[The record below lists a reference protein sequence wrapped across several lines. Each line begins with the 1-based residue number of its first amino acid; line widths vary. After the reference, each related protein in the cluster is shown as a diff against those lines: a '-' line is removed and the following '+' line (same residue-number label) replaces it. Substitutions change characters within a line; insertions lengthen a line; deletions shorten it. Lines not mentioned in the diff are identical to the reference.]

1 MTPKKSGTSGL
12 IGRRTLAGVATAAL
26 LARPALAAWP
36 DRPIR
41 MIVPIAPGGSNDLVA
56 RLIGA
61 ELAAA
66 LDQPVVVENRPGG
79 AGQVGMRAA
88 AQSAPD
94 GYTLILAN
102 SGAVAITPAM
112 HAQAGYDAVRDF
124 APVTMIM
131 DVPIML
137 VVREDLPVRS
147 VADLAALMRRDPR
160 AVTFGSPGA
169 GQTPHLAAELFLR
182 AIGVEA
188 TIVTY
193 RGAAPAANDFAA
205 GVTQA
210 LFDTSSTLPL
220 VENRTARIL
229 AVTGRNR
236 SAVLPQVPTL
246 GEAGIPGMELGSWF
260 VLLAPAGV
268 PAEVLERLNRLT
280 RAALSK
286 PEIRERLAGIN
297 AEPRPTGI
305 EETRNQIVAETAYWR
320 DVIRRTGLSV
330 GN

>member
-1 MTPKKSGTSGL
+1 MTQETTRKML
-12 IGRRTLAGVATAAL
+12 QIGRRTLAGVTAGL

-36 DRPIR
+36 DRPVR
-41 MIVPIAPGGSNDLVA
+41 LIVPIAPGGSNDLVA
-56 RLIGA
+56 RLVGA
-61 ELAAA
+61 ELANA
-66 LDQPVVVENRPGG
+66 LGQPVVVENRPGG
-79 AGQVGMRAA
+79 AGQIGMRAA

-94 GYTLILAN
+94 GHTLILAN

-112 HAQAGYDAVRDF
+112 HPQAGYDAVRDF
-124 APVTMIM
+124 APISMIM

-137 VVREDLPVRS
+137 VVRHDLPARS
-147 VADLAALMRRDPR
+147 VGELIALMRRDAH

-169 GQTPHLAAELFLR
+169 GQTPHLATELFLR
-182 AIGVEA
+182 AIGVDA
-188 TIVTY
+188 TIATY

-220 VENRTARIL
+220 VGNQTARIL
-229 AVTGRNR
+229 AVTGRSR
-236 SAVLPQVPTL
+236 SALLPQVPTL
-246 GEAGIPGMELGSWF
+246 GESGIEGMELGSWF

-268 PAEVLERLNRLT
+268 PPAVLGRLNTLT
-280 RAALSK
+280 RAALAK
-286 PEIRERLAGIN
+286 PEIRERLTSIN

-305 EETRNQIVAETAYWR
+305 EDTRSQIAAESAYWQE
-320 DVIRRTGLSV
+320 VIRRTGLTV

>member
-1 MTPKKSGTSGL
+1 MTQETTRKMVQ
-12 IGRRTLAGVATAAL
+12 IGRRTLAGLTAGL

-36 DRPIR
+36 DRPVR
-41 MIVPIAPGGSNDLVA
+41 LIVPIAPGGSNDLVA
-56 RLIGA
+56 RLVGA
-61 ELAAA
+61 ELANA
-66 LDQPVVVENRPGG
+66 LGQPVVVENRPGG
-79 AGQVGMRAA
+79 AGQIGMRAA

-94 GYTLILAN
+94 GHTLILAN

-112 HAQAGYDAVRDF
+112 HPQAGYDAVRDF
-124 APVTMIM
+124 APISMIM

-137 VVREDLPVRS
+137 VVRHDLPARNVGE
-147 VADLAALMRRDPR
+147 LIALMRRDAH

-169 GQTPHLAAELFLR
+169 GQTPHLATELFLR
-182 AIGVEA
+182 AIGVDA
-188 TIVTY
+188 TIATY

-220 VENRTARIL
+220 VGNQTARIL

-236 SAVLPQVPTL
+236 SALLPQVPTL
-246 GEAGIPGMELGSWF
+246 RESGIDGMELGSWF

-268 PAEVLERLNRLT
+268 PPAVLGQLNTLT
-280 RAALSK
+280 RAALAK
-286 PEIRERLAGIN
+286 PEIRERLASIN
-297 AEPRPTGI
+297 AEPRPTAI
-305 EETRNQIVAETAYWR
+305 EDTRNQIAAESAYWQE
-320 DVIRRTGLSV
+320 VIRRTGLTV

>member
-1 MTPKKSGTSGL
+1 MRL
-12 IGRRTLAGVATAAL
+12 ILALFAILAGAAQ
-26 LARPALAAWP
+26 AQAAWP
-36 DRPIR
+36 ERPIR
-41 MIVPIAPGGSNDLVA
+41 MLVPIAPGGSNDLAA

-61 ELAAA
+61 ELGTA
-66 LDQPVVVENRPGG
+66 LGQPVVVENRPGG
-79 AGQVGMRAA
+79 AGQIGMRAA

-102 SGAVAITPAM
+102 SGAVAITPAL
-112 HAQAGYDAVRDF
+112 HPQAGYDGARDF
-124 APVTMIM
+124 APISMIM

-137 VVREDLPVRS
+137 VVRAELPARNVGE
-147 VADLAALMRRDPR
+147 LTALMRRDPR

-169 GQTPHLAAELFLR
+169 GQTPHLATELFLR
-182 AIGVEA
+182 AIGVDA
-188 TIVTY
+188 TVVTY

-220 VENRTARIL
+220 VGNGTARIL

-236 SAVLPQVPTL
+236 SAVLPEVPTL
-246 GEAGIPGMELGSWF
+246 GEAGIEGMELGSWF

-268 PAEVLERLNRLT
+268 PVDILDRLNGLT
-280 RAALSK
+280 RAALAK
-286 PEIRERLAGIN
+286 PEIRERLASIN

-305 EETRNQIVAETAYWR
+305 EETRNQIAAEAAYWQE
-320 DVIRRTGLSV
+320 VIRRTGITA

>member
-1 MTPKKSGTSGL
+1 MRL
-12 IGRRTLAGVATAAL
+12 ILALFAILAGAAQ
-26 LARPALAAWP
+26 AQAAWP
-36 DRPIR
+36 ERPIR
-41 MIVPIAPGGSNDLVA
+41 MLVPIAPGGSNDLAA

-61 ELAAA
+61 ELGTA
-66 LDQPVVVENRPGG
+66 LGQPVVVENRPGG
-79 AGQVGMRAA
+79 AGQIGMRAA

-102 SGAVAITPAM
+102 SGAVAITPAL
-112 HAQAGYDAVRDF
+112 HPQAGYDGARDF
-124 APVTMIM
+124 APISMIM

-137 VVREDLPVRS
+137 VVRAELPARNVGE
-147 VADLAALMRRDPR
+147 LTALMRRDPR

-169 GQTPHLAAELFLR
+169 GQTPHLATELFLR
-182 AIGVEA
+182 AIGVDA
-188 TIVTY
+188 TVVTY

-220 VENRTARIL
+220 VGNGTARIL

-236 SAVLPQVPTL
+236 SAVLPEVPTL
-246 GEAGIPGMELGSWF
+246 GEAGIEGMELGSWF

-268 PAEVLERLNRLT
+268 PVEILDRLNSLT
-280 RAALSK
+280 RAALAK
-286 PEIRERLAGIN
+286 CEIRERLASIN

-305 EETRNQIVAETAYWR
+305 EETRNQIAGEAAYWQE
-320 DVIRRTGLSV
+320 VIRRTGITA

>member
-1 MTPKKSGTSGL
+1 MRF
-12 IGRRTLAGVATAAL
+12 ILALCALVAVVA
-26 LARPALAAWP
+26 PAQAEWP

-41 MIVPIAPGGSNDLVA
+41 MIVPIAPGGSNDLAA
-56 RLIGA
+56 RLVGA
-61 ELAAA
+61 EIATA
-66 LDQPVVVENRPGG
+66 LGQPVVVENRPGG
-79 AGQVGMRAA
+79 AGQIGMRAA

-102 SGAVAITPAM
+102 SGAVAITPAL
-112 HAQAGYDAVRDF
+112 HGQPGYDSVQDF
-124 APVTMIM
+124 APISMIM
-131 DVPIML
+131 EVPIML
-137 VVREDLPVRS
+137 VVRQDLPARS
-147 VADLAALMRRDPR
+147 VGDLTALMRRDAR

-220 VENRTARIL
+220 VQADKARIL

-236 SAVLPQVPTL
+236 SALMPDVPTL

-268 PAEVLERLNRLT
+268 PVPVLERLNRLT
-280 RAALSK
+280 HEALAK
-286 PEIRERLAGIN
+286 PEIRERLASIN
-297 AEPRPTGI
+297 AEPRPTGL
-305 EETRNQIVAETAYWR
+305 EATRSQIVAEVAYWQE
-320 DVIRRTGLSV
+320 VIRRTGLTA

>member
-1 MTPKKSGTSGL
+1 MRL
-12 IGRRTLAGVATAAL
+12 ILALFAILAGAAQ
-26 LARPALAAWP
+26 AQAAWP
-36 DRPIR
+36 ERPIR
-41 MIVPIAPGGSNDLVA
+41 MLVPIAPGGSNDLAA

-61 ELAAA
+61 ELGAA
-66 LDQPVVVENRPGG
+66 LGQPVVVENRPGG
-79 AGQVGMRAA
+79 AGQIGMRAA

-102 SGAVAITPAM
+102 SGAVAITPAL
-112 HAQAGYDAVRDF
+112 HPQAGYDGARDF
-124 APVTMIM
+124 APISMIM

-137 VVREDLPVRS
+137 VVRAELPARNVGE
-147 VADLAALMRRDPR
+147 LTALMRRDPR

-169 GQTPHLAAELFLR
+169 GQTPHLATELFLR
-182 AIGVEA
+182 AIGVDA
-188 TIVTY
+188 TVVTY

-220 VENRTARIL
+220 VGNGTARIL

-236 SAVLPQVPTL
+236 SAVLPEVPTL
-246 GEAGIPGMELGSWF
+246 GEAGIEGMELGSWF

-268 PAEVLERLNRLT
+268 PVEILDRLNSLT
-280 RAALSK
+280 RAALAKS
-286 PEIRERLAGIN
+286 EIRERLASIN

-305 EETRNQIVAETAYWR
+305 EETRNQIAAEAAYWQE
-320 DVIRRTGLSV
+320 VIRRTGITA

>member
-1 MTPKKSGTSGL
+1 MRL
-12 IGRRTLAGVATAAL
+12 ILALFAILAGAAQ
-26 LARPALAAWP
+26 AQAAWP
-36 DRPIR
+36 ERPIR
-41 MIVPIAPGGSNDLVA
+41 MLVPIAPGGSNDLAA

-61 ELAAA
+61 ELGAA
-66 LDQPVVVENRPGG
+66 LGQPVVVENRPGG
-79 AGQVGMRAA
+79 AGQIGMRAA

-102 SGAVAITPAM
+102 SGAVAITPAL
-112 HAQAGYDAVRDF
+112 HPQAGYDGARDF
-124 APVTMIM
+124 APISMIM

-137 VVREDLPVRS
+137 VVRAELPARTVGE
-147 VADLAALMRRDPR
+147 LTALMRRDPR

-169 GQTPHLAAELFLR
+169 GQTPHLATELFLR
-182 AIGVEA
+182 AIGVDA
-188 TIVTY
+188 TVVTY

-220 VENRTARIL
+220 VGNGTARIL

-236 SAVLPQVPTL
+236 SAVLPEVPTL
-246 GEAGIPGMELGSWF
+246 GEAGIEGMELGSWF

-268 PAEVLERLNRLT
+268 PVEILDRLNSLT
-280 RAALSK
+280 RAALAKS
-286 PEIRERLAGIN
+286 EIRERLASIN

-305 EETRNQIVAETAYWR
+305 EETRNQIAAEAAYWQE
-320 DVIRRTGLSV
+320 VIRRTGITA